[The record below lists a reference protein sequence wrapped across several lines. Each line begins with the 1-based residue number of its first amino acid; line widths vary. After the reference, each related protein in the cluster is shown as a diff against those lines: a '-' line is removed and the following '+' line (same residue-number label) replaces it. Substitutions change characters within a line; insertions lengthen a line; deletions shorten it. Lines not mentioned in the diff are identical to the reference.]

1 MRYFESKEW
10 YQNPS
15 GLYPDLLARGCER
28 IDAGRIAIFRY
39 HTIRKL
45 LQHPE
50 ISADWDVEK
59 ETQAKPLSR
68 SMSNSDGEQHYRQR
82 KVVAGTYNK
91 QPIQEFE
98 PVIRGH
104 VQRFIAN
111 IPKTKSFEFIQG
123 VGKPLTLE
131 IFIELTGLRREEATK
146 IAEHARKFMSLVGLT
161 TDWEPQADELRG
173 MQKVYE
179 NLWNH
184 REEDPP
190 SGLMEQIFGACD
202 AGIMSYDEIMEMCV
216 LVSIGTNETMTN
228 LIGLCFMYLEMYPD
242 IRKEVAGSSDM
253 WNAFIDEVI
262 RIDGPVRSSS
272 AQRAKQAIEID
283 GIQIKE
289 GDLVYLVY
297 SVANHD
303 AAAFENPREFNIHRK
318 GVPHLGFGF
327 GRHHCL
333 GSHLAKSTMRII
345 LEELHENFPDWRISS
360 SEFPWHSR
368 ILKMRPPGPWAFLDW
383 RNSQQI
389 RGLETIHLDLSK
401 R

>member
-1 MRYFESKEW
+1 MRYFESKAW
-10 YQNPS
+10 YQNPT

-45 LQHPE
+45 LQHPD

-59 ETQAKPLSR
+59 GTQSKPLSS
-68 SMSNSDGEQHYRQR
+68 SMSTSDGEQHYRQR

-91 QPIQEFE
+91 QPVQELD
-98 PVIRGH
+98 PVIRSH
-104 VQRFIAN
+104 VQRLMTN
-111 IPKTKSFEFIQG
+111 LPKTKGFEFIQG

-131 IFIELTGLRREEATK
+131 IFIELTGLQRTEATK

-161 TDWEPQADELRG
+161 TEWAPQAAELRA
-173 MQKVYE
+173 MREVYE

-184 REEDPP
+184 REEEPP
-190 SGLMEQIFGACD
+190 TGLMKQIFNACD
-202 AGIMSYDEIMEMCV
+202 ADIMSYDEIMEMCV

-228 LIGLCFMYLEMYPD
+228 LIGLCFMYLEMYPK
-242 IRKEVAGSSDM
+242 IREEIALSPDK
-253 WNAFIDEVI
+253 WNDFIDEVI

-272 AQRAKQAIEID
+272 AQRAKRAIEID
-283 GIQIKE
+283 GITIRE

-303 AAAFENPREFNIHRK
+303 PDAFENPREFNIYRK
-318 GVPHLGFGF
+318 GAPHLGFGF

-345 LEELHENFPDWRISS
+345 LEELHKQFPDWHMSTR
-360 SEFPWHSR
+360 EFPWHSR
-368 ILKMRPPGPWAFLDW
+368 FLKIRHPGPWAFLNW

-389 RGLETIHLDLSK
+389 RGLETIHLDFS
-401 R
+401 